1 MQLSDYIYAASR
13 IIYPDHCCLCDN
25 DLIKGEKHI
34 CATCS
39 FDLPYISANEN
50 EVTKLSQLFRGRIP
64 VERVYSLFRYQKGNQ
79 VQTILHHIKYKSRP
93 KMATHYG
100 SMLGNLISDQS
111 FDAIVPVPLHPKKER
126 KRGFNQ
132 SLAIAIGISESCGKP
147 VDTKI
152 IRRQE
157 HNASQTGFS
166 KYDRFENVRSIF
178 EIKNPSLIK
187 GKHFLLVDDVLTTG
201 ATIESCAAEFFYAAD
216 CKISIATLAAR
227 L

>member
-1 MQLSDYIYAASR
+1 MNLREYIYAASR

-25 DLIKGEKHI
+25 DLVRGEKHL
-34 CATCS
+34 CAKCS
-39 FDLPYISANEN
+39 FDLPYISDNAND
-50 EVTKLSQLFRGRIP
+50 VAKLNHLFKGRIP

-93 KMATHYG
+93 KMAAYYG
-100 SMLGNLISDQS
+100 ALLGKLIVDDSV
-111 FDAIVPVPLHPKKER
+111 DAIVPVPLHPKKER

-132 SLAIAIGISESCGKP
+132 SLAIASGISESFSKP
-147 VDTKI
+147 VNTKI
-152 IRRQE
+152 IKRQE

-201 ATIESCAAEFFYAAD
+201 ATIESCAAEFFHAAD